1 MVEKITI
8 NPLQKYF
15 KEVGIMA
22 NNTELLV
29 ALAQALGI
37 DFPGVT
43 QTQEEVKAP
52 SEPLYIIYIGKKP
65 RNVKA
70 PSEPLYIIYIGKKPR
85 NVKAPYIAINANG
98 ELSGFT
104 EEADVLGKGTDKV
117 GKFTMAEIEENFP
130 QFNHEAFLVK
140 VED

>member
-1 MVEKITI
+1 
-8 NPLQKYF
+8 
-15 KEVGIMA
+15 MA

-29 ALAQALGI
+29 AIAGALGI
-37 DFPGVT
+37 DLTGLS
-43 QTQEEVKAP
+43 QSQEEAKEAYPQAP
-52 SEPLYIIYIGKKP
+52 AEPRY
-65 RNVKA
+65 V
-70 PSEPLYIIYIGKKPR
+70 IYIGKKPR

-117 GKFTMAEIEENFP
+117 GKFTMVEIEEKVP

>member
-29 ALAQALGI
+29 AIASALGI
-37 DFPGVT
+37 DLTDVT
-43 QTQEEVKAP
+43 QTQKEAQKVYLQAP
-52 SEPLYIIYIGKKP
+52 SEPRY
-65 RNVKA
+65 V
-70 PSEPLYIIYIGKKPR
+70 IYIGKKPR

-104 EEADVLGKGTDKV
+104 EEADVLGKGTNKV
-117 GKFTMAEIEENFP
+117 GKFTMAEIEEKFP